1 MPAIAEDFAEVKLK
15 GRPEGM
21 NFIIAMARRLIE
33 DPRTAEWA
41 EELIRRMAHQVIEA
55 SKLRGKAAQTRG
67 MLHALRDGA
76 RSLEVNGADKNEN
89 HAALWIQRAD
99 KIELRVQLAEA
110 LPRTP
115 KKKALSELRAEAEE
129 LLMTLGKL
137 VDRSGTDLARFGS

>member
-41 EELIRRMAHQVIEA
+41 EELIREIARQAIEA

-67 MLHALRDGA
+67 MLHAVRDGA
-76 RSLEVNGADKNEN
+76 HSLEVNGADKNEN
-89 HAALWIQRAD
+89 HAALWLHRAD
-99 KIELRVQLAEA
+99 KIELRVKLA
-110 LPRTP
+110 
-115 KKKALSELRAEAEE
+115 
-129 LLMTLGKL
+129 
-137 VDRSGTDLARFGS
+137 